1 MLGDLVAACDS
12 DVDAA
17 FTDEGRDIGGGKE
30 DEGDGEVL
38 DESDVEASFAAEL
51 HVTAGEEV
59 EGCLLEAALFFV
71 VS

>member
-38 DESDVEASFAAEL
+38 DESDVEAGFAAEL
-51 HVTAGEEV
+51 HVTAG
-59 EGCLLEAALFFV
+59 
-71 VS
+71 